1 MKYIFLSTILLT
13 TPLLAFAQD
22 TNFVPLTNLPG
33 ISGISGSPDITTLL
47 NNIYR
52 LCIGAAAVIA
62 VFQIMRAGIMF
73 MFNKGSI
80 SENEEAKQLISMS
93 ILGLILVLS
102 PVIVF
107 GIINPKI
114 LELNFGVENLKTD
127 FRGGVSGTP
136 ATPGSPGS
144 ESDGPDAPPPIVPA
158 TGEVNTACRAYR
170 NGQEI
175 PASDRTGEQC
185 CMAQSSAN
193 AQCTVNWNYRN
204 EPYVKY
210 CACSFR
216 GTIASSIEYTYYQTY
231 QRVCVEGL
239 GCGVSPT
246 GDPVRVIPR
255 DSARVASYRD
265 TCRAAGGEPDGEDT
279 SWWYENC
286 PDDSGLPT
294 PAEGVSYKCKTA
306 TYTCN

>member
-13 TPLLAFAQD
+13 TPFLAFAQD

-136 ATPGSPGS
+136 ATPGSGTD
-144 ESDGPDAPPPIVPA
+144 DGAVVAPPSVITA
-158 TGEVNTACRAYR
+158 TGAVNGACPVLQDNQVITEPDMGFKEDCCQRQDNEFVECGVQRRNNAAVTEFTTTCSCQIKEQTINYHDVWENNNGARTKLGAKPPEQAEVNAFIRGCTQ
-170 NGQEI
+170 NGG
-175 PASDRTGEQC
+175 A
-185 CMAQSSAN
+185 M
-193 AQCTVNWNYRN
+193 
-204 EPYVKY
+204 
-210 CACSFR
+210 
-216 GTIASSIEYTYYQTY
+216 
-231 QRVCVEGL
+231 
-239 GCGVSPT
+239 
-246 GDPVRVIPR
+246 
-255 DSARVASYRD
+255 SYRD
-265 TCRAAGGEPDGEDT
+265 IWEGFGDKFRACPSDIVVPAGKTYDCVLIEATCK
-279 SWWYENC
+279 
-286 PDDSGLPT
+286 DDD
-294 PAEGVSYKCKTA
+294 
-306 TYTCN
+306 